1 MLPALAFAL
10 GVWLLQQ
17 QADLP
22 ALYWAFGLLP
32 LPLFVYGF
40 RSNQQTPFRI
50 LRQSI
55 AVIFTLGLGVFW
67 AAGFAHVRLSEQL
80 PEHLEGRDIRLG
92 GIIVSLP
99 SRTERGLKF
108 DFEVD
113 QAAKPTDRFPSR
125 IQLSW
130 FDSGFYGKA
139 PLYPLPELHPGQRW
153 DLTVRLKRPH
163 GNVNPAG
170 FDQEAWLLENNI
182 RATGYV
188 REDSGNRLLGTE
200 TRFGTL
206 VESARERVLTRIRTV
221 LAERPLSGVIQALAV
236 GEQRAIPASQW
247 QVFQRT
253 GVNHLM
259 SISGIHVTM
268 LSSLAYALIF
278 GLWRRSTLL
287 TLSLPAHKAAALA
300 GAMTALGYA
309 WLSGYGIPT
318 QRTLYMLSI
327 VALALWTGRAGN
339 VLSVLNFALLAVL
352 LLDPWAVMSAGFWLS
367 FGAVAVILFAGA
379 GRIGRMH
386 WLAEWGRVQWAVT
399 LGLIPLLLALFQQV
413 SLVSPIAN
421 ALAIPLVSLV
431 VTPLSLLGALLPL
444 DFLLLAAQWIM
455 AMGMDFLTWLSALP
469 VAVWEQHAPPRW
481 ATGLAIAGVIW
492 LLLPRG
498 FPARWLGLIWF
509 APVFLV
515 MPPAPEQDELW
526 VEVLDVGQGLAAVV
540 RTQHHA
546 LLYDTGS
553 HFGMDS
559 DAGSRII
566 VPYLRAAGVRRLDG
580 LIVSHDDIDH
590 SGGALSVLQAIPVSW
605 LASSL
610 PETSPVKAGADASI
624 SCHAGQTWAWDG
636 VRFEVL
642 HPGLASYALT
652 VKDNDRSCVLKASS
666 RFGSI
671 LLTGDIE
678 ATSEGELL
686 RRDAEALRADILL
699 VPHHGSL
706 TSSTPG
712 FVRAVKPD
720 AAIFTSG
727 YRNRFGHPKDE
738 VLERYRAHGASIWR
752 TDTQGA
758 LDVQFGHD
766 GIRLTGQRQR
776 QRRYWQINHD

>member
-1 MLPALAFAL
+1 MLPIPAFAL
-10 GVWLLQQ
+10 GVWLLQH
-17 QADLP
+17 QAYLP
-22 ALYWAFGLLP
+22 ALYWALCLFP
-32 LPLFVYGF
+32 LPLLAYGLRSDQRMAMRLF
-40 RSNQQTPFRI
+40 RQVM
-50 LRQSI
+50 I
-55 AVIFTLGLGVFW
+55 AGFALGLGFFW

-80 PEHLEGRDIRLG
+80 PEHFEGRDIRLSG
-92 GIIVSLP
+92 VIVSLP
-99 SRTERGLKF
+99 ARTERGLKF
-108 DFEVD
+108 DFEID
-113 QAAKPTDRFPSR
+113 QVAKPADHFPSR
-125 IQLSW
+125 IQLGW

-163 GNVNPAG
+163 GNANPAG
-170 FDQEAWLLENNI
+170 FDYEAWLLENNI

-188 REDSGNRLLGTE
+188 RESAGNRPTGTA
-200 TRFGTL
+200 TRFDTL
-206 VESARERVLTRIRTV
+206 VELARERVLARIRAV
-221 LAERPLSGVIQALAV
+221 LAERPLSGVIQALVA

-268 LSSLAYALIF
+268 LSGLAYAVIF
-278 GLWRRSTLL
+278 GLWRRSTRL
-287 TLSLPAHKAAALA
+287 TLGLPAHKAAALA
-300 GAMTALGYA
+300 GVLAALGYA

-318 QRTLYMLSI
+318 QRTLYMLTI
-327 VALALWTGRAGN
+327 VALALWAGRAGN
-339 VLSVLNFALLAVL
+339 VLAVLNLALLAVL

-367 FGAVAVILFAGA
+367 FGAVAVILFASA
-379 GRIGRMH
+379 GRTGRMN
-386 WLAEWGRVQWAVT
+386 WLVEWGRVQWAVT
-399 LGLIPLLLALFQQV
+399 LGLIPLLLALFQQI
-413 SLVSPIAN
+413 SLVSPVAN

-444 DFLLLAAQWIM
+444 DFLLLAAQWVM
-455 AMGMDFLTWLSALP
+455 SAGMDFLSWLSDLP
-469 VAVWEQHAPPRW
+469 VAVWEQHAPPGW
-481 ATGLAIAGVIW
+481 TVGLAVAGVIW

-498 FPARWLGLIWF
+498 FPARWLGLIWL
-509 APVFLV
+509 APIFMVL
-515 MPPAPEQDELW
+515 PPAPEPGELW

-559 DAGSRII
+559 DAGSRIV

-580 LIVSHDDIDH
+580 MIVSHDDIDH
-590 SGGALSVLQAIPVSW
+590 SGGALSVLQALPVSW

-610 PETSPVKAGADASI
+610 PEASPLKTGADVSMP
-624 SCHAGQTWAWDG
+624 CHAGQKWEWDG
-636 VRFEVL
+636 IRFDVL
-642 HPGLASYALT
+642 HPDLASYDLK

-678 ATSEGELL
+678 AISERELL

-712 FVRAVKPD
+712 FVQAVRAD
-720 AAIFTSG
+720 AAIFTVG

-738 VLERYRAHGASIWR
+738 VLERYRTQGAAIWR
-752 TDTQGA
+752 TDRQGA
-758 LDVQFGHD
+758 LDVRFSHD
-766 GIRLTGQRQR
+766 GIRLTGLRQR
-776 QRRYWQINHD
+776 QQRYWQVSH